1 MLLGL
6 SGPPRERERDCPVE
20 SLRETERAGRKNLD
34 FSPRPV
40 SHDAVT
46 IIRTR
51 QRETQQVSRKREK
64 GVGGKHRDRH
74 EANTHTKTLRF
85 QK

>member
-34 FSPRPV
+34 FPPRPV
-40 SHDAVT
+40 SHDAVM

-64 GVGGKHRDRH
+64 GVG
-74 EANTHTKTLRF
+74 ANIETDTKRTHIQRR
-85 QK
+85 